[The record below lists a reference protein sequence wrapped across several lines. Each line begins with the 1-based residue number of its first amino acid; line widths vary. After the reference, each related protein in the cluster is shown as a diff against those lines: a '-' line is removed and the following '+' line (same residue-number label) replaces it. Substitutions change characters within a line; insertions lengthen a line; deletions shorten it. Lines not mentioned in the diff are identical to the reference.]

1 MGQWDNDTEIDDG
14 NIACQWHCLPV
25 GVCVFQMQTEGESGE
40 ASSSEVA
47 TSLQNARAS
56 LEELRLDDAEQL
68 FLQTFRLAQEK
79 SADISCLVQ
88 IYTGLA
94 EVCTRRSR
102 GYRQNPL
109 EWLWLC
115 VHGGALLGEAVKLC
129 QAALETELD
138 NQTRDWLS
146 AQQAFASGRSQNLA
160 DVVGRTLLNWLRED
174 WRLINPYHALNRFNS
189 RTPLTPSHYPLTGGH
204 IGGMKPYHAGY
215 LSHGFSLESLHEPPA
230 RTLGSHFGHANWF
243 RRIQLYCHRRLH
255 GNDVKAI
262 IKEVLSFDENVDSDK
277 SDQKPEPETISEESE
292 SVTTE
297 TVTTE
302 TMDVADMG
310 ELSRTG
316 ASMQEHSQLAASKV
330 DTTRWTLEQ
339 KKDHVVRRDVQLA
352 PSDHVE
358 NQVTGAGEGDGDVER
373 AEEVHM

>member
-1 MGQWDNDTEIDDG
+1 
-14 NIACQWHCLPV
+14 
-25 GVCVFQMQTEGESGE
+25 MQAEGESGE

-47 TSLQNARAS
+47 TSLQNARTS
-56 LEELRLDDAEQL
+56 LEELRLEDAEQL
-68 FLQTFRLAQEK
+68 FLQTFQLAQEK
-79 SADISCLVQ
+79 SVDISCLVHV
-88 IYTGLA
+88 YTGLA

-129 QAALETELD
+129 RAGLETELD

-146 AQQAFASGRSQNLA
+146 AQQAFATGRSQNLA

-189 RTPLTPSHYPLTGGH
+189 RTPLTPSHYPLAGGH
-204 IGGMKPYHAGY
+204 LGGMKPYHAGY

-243 RRIQLYCHRRLH
+243 QRIQLYCHRRLH

-262 IKEVLSFDENVDSDK
+262 IREVLSFDEKADSDK
-277 SDQKPEPETISEESE
+277 SDQKAEPDTISEESE
-292 SVTTE
+292 SETSETVITETIEYNVDTGELLTTE
-297 TVTTE
+297 TT
-302 TMDVADMG
+302 
-310 ELSRTG
+310 L
-316 ASMQEHSQLAASKV
+316 QEFPQSYEPAASKV
-330 DTTRWTLEQ
+330 ETTGWDSFGEVR
-339 KKDHVVRRDVQLA
+339 KNNVVQGVLQNV
-352 PSDHVE
+352 PSGDGE
-358 NQVTGAGEGDGDVER
+358 DQVPGAGEGGQDMEK
-373 AEEVHM
+373 AEEVCITLLQCVCVCGGVCVCV